1 MNYGINALK
10 KIKSDNRFTQE
21 ELGKVLGVSQT
32 NVSNFLNG
40 KVPIS
45 KPVALIMSEKFGYDY
60 NKIIEMSN
68 ESSLKD
74 SVQISNGKSKNSKGY
89 FWLNKGLAE
98 YKTFKEKRELEELKK
113 ISFK

>member
-21 ELGKVLGVSQT
+21 ELGKALGVSQT

-45 KPVALIMSEKFGYDY
+45 KPVALIMIIFSEQDFRQ
-60 NKIIEMSN
+60 N
-68 ESSLKD
+68 
-74 SVQISNGKSKNSKGY
+74 
-89 FWLNKGLAE
+89 
-98 YKTFKEKRELEELKK
+98 
-113 ISFK
+113 

>member
-21 ELGKVLGVSQT
+21 ELGKALGVSQT

-45 KPVALIMSEKFGYDY
+45 KPVALIMS
-60 NKIIEMSN
+60 
-68 ESSLKD
+68 
-74 SVQISNGKSKNSKGY
+74 
-89 FWLNKGLAE
+89 
-98 YKTFKEKRELEELKK
+98 
-113 ISFK
+113 

>member
-21 ELGKVLGVSQT
+21 ELGKALGISQT

-40 KVPIS
+40 KTTEIYT
-45 KPVALIMSEKFGYDY
+45 I
-60 NKIIEMSN
+60 
-68 ESSLKD
+68 
-74 SVQISNGKSKNSKGY
+74 
-89 FWLNKGLAE
+89 
-98 YKTFKEKRELEELKK
+98 FKEKRELEELKK